1 MLFKL
6 IFLSDKA
13 VEMEAQITIQSEM
26 GQDKQK
32 VCF

>member
-1 MLFKL
+1 MLFNL

-13 VEMEAQITIQSEM
+13 VEMEAKIMFQSEM

-32 VCF
+32 VHF